1 MSTSNA
7 SKTAIVVDSAR
18 QSSGRSAPQR
28 VLAARLLCCVAFVAA
43 CSASASPT
51 APATPTRWVTDSAGF
66 LSPAMRDVL
75 DQRLQ
80 AYQVSSGHELLVW
93 IAPTVAK
100 TTIDEFAVR
109 AFAAWQVGRKGLDD
123 GLVLFIFASDRKLR
137 IEVGY
142 GLEGV
147 VTDAQ
152 ASRIIND
159 VMGPLLRAVQPDA
172 AVDAGVTALM
182 TLIAPEAT
190 EATAT
195 TNDPKNL
202 VGSASPGR
210 NAPTKPVTPL
220 SIWWIIFGSLGGL
233 AFIALAL
240 THPRM
245 AMLLVAN
252 VFARGFGGGGGGR
265 IGGGGRSGGGGAS
278 GGG

>member
-1 MSTSNA
+1 MSTSNKMA
-7 SKTAIVVDSAR
+7 VAVAAAR
-18 QSSGRSAPQR
+18 QATGRPASQR
-28 VLAARLLCCVAFVAA
+28 GLAVWLLACVAFVAA
-43 CSASASPT
+43 CSVSPT
-51 APATPTRWVTDSAGF
+51 APSAPTRWVTDSAGF

-93 IAPTVAK
+93 IAPTVAN
-100 TTIDEFAVR
+100 TTIEEFAVR
-109 AFAAWQVGRKGLDD
+109 AFAAWKVGRKGLDD
-123 GLVLFIFASDRKLR
+123 GLVLFIFATDRKLR

-142 GLEGV
+142 GLEGII
-147 VTDAQ
+147 TDAQ
-152 ASRIIND
+152 AARIIND
-159 VMGPLLRAVQPDA
+159 VMGPPLRAVQPDA

-190 EATAT
+190 AT
-195 TNDPKNL
+195 TNDSKNL

-210 NAPTKPVTPL
+210 NVATKPVPPL

-278 GGG
+278 GGW

>member
-1 MSTSNA
+1 
-7 SKTAIVVDSAR
+7 
-18 QSSGRSAPQR
+18 
-28 VLAARLLCCVAFVAA
+28 
-43 CSASASPT
+43 
-51 APATPTRWVTDSAGF
+51 
-66 LSPAMRDVL
+66 MRDVL

-100 TTIDEFAVR
+100 TTIEEFAVR

-123 GLVLFIFASDRKLR
+123 GLVLFVFASDRKVR

-142 GLEGV
+142 GLEGI

-152 ASRIIND
+152 ATRIIND

-172 AVDAGVTALM
+172 AVDAGVTAL
-182 TLIAPEAT
+182 INIISPD
-190 EATAT
+190 ATAT
-195 TNDPKNL
+195 TNDAQGL
-202 VGSASPGR
+202 AGSAGPAR
-210 NAPTKPVTPL
+210 KLPVKPAPPL
-220 SIWWIIFGSLGGL
+220 SIWWIIFGSIGGL

-252 VFARGFGGGGGGR
+252 VFARGFGGGGGGGR

-278 GGG
+278 GGW

>member
-1 MSTSNA
+1 MSILIAKTSRRA
-7 SKTAIVVDSAR
+7 LAHWLVGLALL
-18 QSSGRSAPQR
+18 
-28 VLAARLLCCVAFVAA
+28 LAACN
-43 CSASASPT
+43 
-51 APATPTRWVTDSAGF
+51 APAKAPPAPTRWVTDSASF
-66 LSPAMRDVL
+66 LSPAMRDAL

-93 IAPTVAK
+93 IAPSVAN
-100 TTIDEFAVR
+100 TTIEEFAVR

-152 ASRIIND
+152 ASHIIND
-159 VMGPLLRAVQPDA
+159 VMGPPLRAVQPDA
-172 AVDAGVTALM
+172 AVNAGVTALINIISPDP
-182 TLIAPEAT
+182 TV
-190 EATAT
+190 T
-195 TNDPKNL
+195 TNDAQGL
-202 VGSASPGR
+202 AGSATPVR
-210 NAPTKPVTPL
+210 KLPVKPAPPL
-220 SIWWIIFGSLGGL
+220 SIWWIIFGSIGGL

-252 VFARGFGGGGGGR
+252 VFARGIGGGGGGR

-278 GGG
+278 GGW

>member
-1 MSTSNA
+1 MSTSN
-7 SKTAIVVDSAR
+7 STAVVVASAR
-18 QSSGRSAPQR
+18 QSSGASAPR
-28 VLAARLLCCVAFVAA
+28 RGIAMWLLSCVAFVAA

-51 APATPTRWVTDSAGF
+51 APAAPTRWVTDSAGF
-66 LSPAMRDVL
+66 LSPAMRDAL

-80 AYQVSSGHELLVW
+80 AYQVRSGHELLVW

-159 VMGPLLRAVQPDA
+159 VMGPPLRAVQPDA
-172 AVDAGVTALM
+172 AVEAGVTALM

-190 EATAT
+190 ETTAATK
-195 TNDPKNL
+195 DPL
-202 VGSASPGR
+202 APVGTVSPSR
-210 NAPTKPVTPL
+210 NTPTKPAPPL
-220 SIWWIIFGSLGGL
+220 SIWWIIFGSIGGL
-233 AFIALAL
+233 AFIAFAL
-240 THPRM
+240 THPRI

-252 VFARGFGGGGGGR
+252 VFARGFGAGGGGGR
-265 IGGGGRSGGGGAS
+265 LGGGGRSGGGGAS
-278 GGG
+278 GGW